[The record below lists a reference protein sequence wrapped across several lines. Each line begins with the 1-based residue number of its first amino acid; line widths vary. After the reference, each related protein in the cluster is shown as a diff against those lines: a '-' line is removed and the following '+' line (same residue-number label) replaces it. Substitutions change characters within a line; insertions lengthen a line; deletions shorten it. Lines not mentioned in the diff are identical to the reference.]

1 MNKLVVNAGLG
12 RQKISRHIYG
22 SFAEHLGRCID
33 GGIWVGKDSPIPN
46 VRGMRKDV
54 IAALK
59 EMRIPNLRWP
69 GGCFADTYH
78 WRDGVGPRRT
88 AMINVHWGATLE
100 DNAFGTHEFM
110 DFCSQ
115 IGAEPYICGNVG
127 SGTVREMSE
136 WLEYLT
142 MPAKSPL
149 AELRRAN
156 GRDDAWRIP
165 FWAVGNENWGCGGN
179 MTAQQYAWE
188 YRKFQT
194 YCRTF
199 NGEKLYKVA
208 CGFDDAW
215 NETVMR
221 EAAKLMDGL
230 SVHYYT
236 FTRSWEEKGHA
247 TGFPVG
253 EWFSLMKNA
262 LGVEDFIVRTAGIMS
277 RFDPTRR
284 VGIVLDE
291 WGTWHLPE
299 PGSNPAFLVQQDT
312 IRDAVAA
319 GATLN
324 ILNRHADRVH
334 IANLAQTVNV
344 LQAVLHTDGPKMVKT
359 PTWHVM
365 RMYAVHQDALLLP
378 VWLDEG
384 SYQLDGAALPMVSAS
399 ASRDSSGKIHVTLCN
414 LHHEDAGELLIEV
427 NGGAVS
433 SVSGEVLTGRA
444 MDSHNTFAAPTEV
457 CPRKLEEITTTRDG
471 IKVNLPPRSVAAL
484 ELNG

>member
-1 MNKLVVNAGLG
+1 MNRLIVNAGLG

-22 SFAEHLGRCID
+22 SFAEHLGRCIYD
-33 GGIWVGKDSPIPN
+33 GIWVGEKSSIPN
-46 VRGMRKDV
+46 LRGMRKDV
-54 IAALK
+54 LTALK

-88 AMINVHWGATLE
+88 GIINVHWGATLE
-100 DNAFGTHEFM
+100 DNSFGTHEFM
-110 DFCSQ
+110 DLCDQ
-115 IGAEPYICGNVG
+115 IGADPYICGNVG
-127 SGTVREMSE
+127 SGTVREMSD
-136 WLEYLT
+136 WLEYIT
-142 MPAKSPL
+142 MPAKSPM

-156 GRDDAWRIP
+156 GRPDPWRIP

-194 YCRTF
+194 YCRVF

-230 SVHYYT
+230 SVHYYA
-236 FTRSWEEKGHA
+236 FTRSWDEKGRA

-262 LGVEDFIVRTAGIMS
+262 LGVEDLIVRTAGIMS
-277 RFDPTRR
+277 RFDPAHR

-299 PGSNPAFLVQQDT
+299 PGSNPAFLVQQNT
-312 IRDAVAA
+312 IRDAVVA

-324 ILNRHADRVH
+324 ILNRHADRVFM
-334 IANLAQTVNV
+334 ANLAQTVNV
-344 LQAVLHTDGPKMVKT
+344 LQAVLLTEGPKMVKT

-365 RMYAVHQDALLLP
+365 RMYAPHQDAVFLP
-378 VWLDEG
+378 TWLEEG
-384 SYQLDGAALPMVSAS
+384 SYQMDGVELPMLNAS
-399 ASRDSSGKIHVTLCN
+399 ASRDAAGKVHVTVCN
-414 LHHEDAGELLIEV
+414 LHHEDEGELLIEV
-427 NGGAVS
+427 PGADVTRIA
-433 SVSGEVLTGRA
+433 GEVLTGGA
-444 MDSHNTFAAPTEV
+444 IDSHNTFAAPDQV
-457 CPRKLEEITTTRDG
+457 CPQKLEEISKARDG
-471 IKVNLPPRSVAAL
+471 IRVKLPPRSVAAL
-484 ELNG
+484 ELG